1 MTTLSVKFR
10 ASTIA
15 NKEGAIYYQ
24 LIHMRQVKLL
34 TSRFRILPKEWD
46 RLLSKVIIQTT
57 DSQRAA
63 YLLGVSSA
71 IEAERTAIES
81 LIAVLQN
88 QREYTVSEV
97 VDYYRS
103 QARSGYLFPFMQ
115 HLIALL
121 KDAGQ
126 HKTASTY
133 ITALRN
139 FKEFNNHQD
148 IHFERLNGTLIK
160 RLEMYLRGKKVSN
173 NSISCYMRV
182 LRAVYN
188 RAVECGLTAQRRP
201 FAHVYTGIAKTVKRA
216 VGQQVMVNLQTL
228 DLTSRPDLAE
238 ARELFMFSFYT
249 RGMSFVDMARL
260 TKQNINDGIL
270 TYRRSKTGQSLSI
283 KVEPCIAAII
293 ERYSHLSAN
302 TDYLLPILTGNSKDY
317 DSALRKQN
325 RRLRVLSSLLN
336 LSKPL
341 SSYVSRHSW
350 ATLAASKGVPV
361 QVISEGMG
369 HENERTTRI
378 YLASLESSLLDN
390 ANALII
396 NLEK

>member
-15 NKEGAIYYQ
+15 NKEGVIYFQ
-24 LIHMRQVKLL
+24 LIHLRRVKLL
-34 TSRFRILPKEWD
+34 TSRFRILPQEWD
-46 RLLSKVIIQTT
+46 RRLSKVIIQTT
-57 DSQRAA
+57 DSQRVA

-71 IEAERTAIES
+71 LEAERTAIEN
-81 LIAVLQN
+81 LIAVMQN
-88 QREYTVSEV
+88 QREYTVSDV

-103 QARSGYLFPFMQ
+103 QAMNGYLFPFMAHQ
-115 HLIALL
+115 IVTL
-121 KDAGQ
+121 KADGQ

-133 ITALRN
+133 TTALRN
-139 FKEFNNHQD
+139 FKEFNNHHD
-148 IHFERLNGTLIK
+148 IHFERINGTLMK
-160 RLEMYLRGKKVSN
+160 RHEMYLRGRAVSN

-188 RAVECGLTAQRRP
+188 RAVECGLTAQRHP

-216 VGQQVMVNLQTL
+216 VDQQVMVSLQTL
-228 DLTSRPDLAE
+228 DLTNRPDLAE

-249 RGMSFVDMARL
+249 RGMSFVDMAGL
-260 TKQNINDGIL
+260 TKQSINDGIL

-283 KVEPCIAAII
+283 KVEPCIASIV
-293 ERYSHLSAN
+293 ERYSHLTAD
-302 TDYLLPILTGNSKDY
+302 TEYLLPILIGDSKDY

-325 RRLRVLSSLLN
+325 RRLRVISNLLH
-336 LSKPL
+336 LPKPL

-350 ATLAASKGVPV
+350 ATLAASKGIPLH
-361 QVISEGMG
+361 VISEGMG

-396 NLEK
+396 DLGK